1 MFVDSS
7 LSTFEVSHNLLKIEH
22 PEIGNTCYGYQNS
35 RTRCNLQGGTSS
47 KVSFTLIHNLW
58 TFKVDLKCN
67 LDNLKLLEL
76 IFRHIIRETKTTNL
90 YNYLR
95 FCGNIMRS
103 VGPNINLL
111 STEVTSM
118 NTNGY
123 VMQMTLSLLSFEQRG
138 VLWVHMGA
146 KLGTGGFIVMV
157 ILEIKTPFL
166 LAYLAV
172 RGVIAFPST

>member
-1 MFVDSS
+1 MA
-7 LSTFEVSHNLLKIEH
+7 
-22 PEIGNTCYGYQNS
+22 
-35 RTRCNLQGGTSS
+35 
-47 KVSFTLIHNLW
+47 
-58 TFKVDLKCN
+58 
-67 LDNLKLLEL
+67 
-76 IFRHIIRETKTTNL
+76 NL
-90 YNYLR
+90 YNYLI
-95 FCGNIMRS
+95 FCGNIMRT
-103 VGPNINLL
+103 VGRNIIFL
-111 STEVTSM
+111 SKEVTSM